1 LPGTNLVRLGG
12 RPFPFRLERD
22 SIAEFAL
29 LDSVDYRY
37 NPSRLIAPKNLRQ
50 GAFEMAEDFREL
62 EEQAEEAAQHNL
74 APVTVTMAILAV
86 LVAAVSLLGHR
97 AHTEEMLMQTR
108 ATDHWAY
115 YQAKEIRRRNYELFV
130 DEMSVFALQKSE
142 QADKIKEKYQKEIER
157 YKEEGQDIQAEARKA
172 EEEVAAERRH
182 ANYFDLGEVLLEAAL
197 VICSITVLTRKRFFW
212 YLGTALGLIG
222 LGIGITGLLVR

>member
-1 LPGTNLVRLGG
+1 M
-12 RPFPFRLERD
+12 
-22 SIAEFAL
+22 S
-29 LDSVDYRY
+29 
-37 NPSRLIAPKNLRQ
+37 
-50 GAFEMAEDFREL
+50 EDFREL
-62 EEQAEEAAQHNL
+62 EEHAEEAAQHNL

-86 LVAAVSLLGHR
+86 LVAAVSLFGHR
-97 AHTEEMLMQTR
+97 AHTEEMLMQTK

-157 YKEEGQDIQAEARKA
+157 YKLEGQDIQAEARKA
-172 EEEVAAERRH
+172 EAEVEAERRH

-212 YLGTALGLIG
+212 YLGSALGLIG

>member
-1 LPGTNLVRLGG
+1 
-12 RPFPFRLERD
+12 
-22 SIAEFAL
+22 
-29 LDSVDYRY
+29 
-37 NPSRLIAPKNLRQ
+37 
-50 GAFEMAEDFREL
+50 MADDFREL

-142 QADKIKEKYQKEIER
+142 EADRIKQKYEKEIER
-157 YKEEGQDIQAEARKA
+157 YKEEGQDIQAEAKKA
-172 EEEVAAERRH
+172 EDEVKAERRH

-197 VICSITVLTRKRFFW
+197 VICSITILTRKRFFW
-212 YLGTALGLIG
+212 YLGTALGAVGLAIG
-222 LGIGITGLLVR
+222 LTGLVR

>member
-1 LPGTNLVRLGG
+1 
-12 RPFPFRLERD
+12 
-22 SIAEFAL
+22 
-29 LDSVDYRY
+29 
-37 NPSRLIAPKNLRQ
+37 
-50 GAFEMAEDFREL
+50 MAEDFREL
-62 EEQAEEAAQHNL
+62 EEHAEEAAQHNL

-142 QADKIKEKYQKEIER
+142 QADKIKEKYEKEIER
-157 YKEEGQDIQAEARKA
+157 YKEEGQDIQVEAKKL
-172 EEEVAAERRH
+172 ENEVAAERRH
-182 ANYFDLGEVLLEAAL
+182 ADYFDLGEVLLEAAL

-212 YLGTALGLIG
+212 YLGSALGLIG
-222 LGIGITGLLVR
+222 VAIGITGLLVH

>member
-1 LPGTNLVRLGG
+1 
-12 RPFPFRLERD
+12 
-22 SIAEFAL
+22 
-29 LDSVDYRY
+29 
-37 NPSRLIAPKNLRQ
+37 
-50 GAFEMAEDFREL
+50 MAEDFREL
-62 EEQAEEAAQHNL
+62 EEQAEEAAQHKL

-97 AHTEEMLMQTR
+97 AHTEEMLNQTR

-142 QADKIKEKYQKEIER
+142 QADKVKEKYQKEIER

>member
-1 LPGTNLVRLGG
+1 MT
-12 RPFPFRLERD
+12 
-22 SIAEFAL
+22 
-29 LDSVDYRY
+29 
-37 NPSRLIAPKNLRQ
+37 
-50 GAFEMAEDFREL
+50 EDFREL
-62 EEQAEEAAQHNL
+62 EEQAIEAAQHNL

-97 AHTEEMLMQTR
+97 AHTEEMLMQTK

-157 YKEEGQDIQAEARKA
+157 YKEEGQDIQAEAHKA
-172 EEEVAAERRH
+172 EAEVAAEQRH

-222 LGIGITGLLVR
+222 LGIGITGLLVH

>member
-1 LPGTNLVRLGG
+1 MP
-12 RPFPFRLERD
+12 
-22 SIAEFAL
+22 
-29 LDSVDYRY
+29 
-37 NPSRLIAPKNLRQ
+37 
-50 GAFEMAEDFREL
+50 EDFREL

-97 AHTEEMLMQTR
+97 AHTEEMLMQTK

-172 EEEVAAERRH
+172 EQEVAAERRTSC
-182 ANYFDLGEVLLEAAL
+182 ASRAILAASRRTWRRSSRVAVQL
-197 VICSITVLTRKRFFW
+197 R
-212 YLGTALGLIG
+212 
-222 LGIGITGLLVR
+222 

>member
-1 LPGTNLVRLGG
+1 
-12 RPFPFRLERD
+12 
-22 SIAEFAL
+22 
-29 LDSVDYRY
+29 
-37 NPSRLIAPKNLRQ
+37 
-50 GAFEMAEDFREL
+50 MADDFREL

-97 AHTEEMLMQTR
+97 AHTEEMLMQTK

-142 QADKIKEKYQKEIER
+142 EADKIKQKYEKEIER
-157 YKEEGQDIQAEARKA
+157 YKEEGQDIRAEAKKA
-172 EEEVAAERRH
+172 EDEVAAERRH

-197 VICSITVLTRKRFFW
+197 VICSITILTRKRFFW
-212 YLGTALGLIG
+212 YLGAALGAVG
-222 LGIGITGLLVR
+222 LAVGLTGLIVH

>member
-1 LPGTNLVRLGG
+1 
-12 RPFPFRLERD
+12 
-22 SIAEFAL
+22 
-29 LDSVDYRY
+29 
-37 NPSRLIAPKNLRQ
+37 
-50 GAFEMAEDFREL
+50 MAEDFREL

-97 AHTEEMLMQTR
+97 AHTEEMLMQTK

-142 QADKIKEKYQKEIER
+142 QADRIKQKYEKEIER
-157 YKEEGQDIQAEARKA
+157 YKEEGQDIQAEAKKA
-172 EEEVAAERRH
+172 EEEVTAERRH

-212 YLGTALGLIG
+212 YLGTTLGLIG
-222 LGIGITGLLVR
+222 LAIGITGLFVR